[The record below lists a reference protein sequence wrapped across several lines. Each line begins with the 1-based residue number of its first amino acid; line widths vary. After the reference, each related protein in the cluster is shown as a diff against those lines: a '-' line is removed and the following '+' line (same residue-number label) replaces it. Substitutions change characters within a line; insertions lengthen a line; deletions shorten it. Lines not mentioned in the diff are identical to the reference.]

1 MWIGINSLR
10 IYVALTAVILYNKVE
25 RTLGG
30 VSLYIKENRM
40 SEKIPNYNYDAD
52 EVLNDFKSKFA
63 WPKRDEVQAVVKP
76 GKMPLRLLLC
86 ALITAVVG
94 GIAYYMMLPALNVHD
109 TQLYLFLILLV
120 AVFAGSFFLVCR
132 ANKKAERLEYVK
144 KKTLIPVVIVAVI
157 AVVMLVGFLVGA
169 TIFRASDYS
178 DLMTVQNSDFDRDF
192 SDISYDEVPR
202 IDASR
207 AKTLADQQLG
217 SLSQYKSQYVVA
229 DATTQINYRGVPC
242 RVASL
247 QYADV
252 FKWVNNTKN
261 GLPAYILIDVVSQ
274 KVTVVN
280 CVEQFGSGIQY
291 SPAEYFNEKLIRHL
305 RFQYPTKLLDT
316 PNFEIDE
323 SGHPYW
329 VTASLTKKIGL
340 FGGTDVQG
348 AIVTDA
354 LSGESKYYPID
365 TVRKD
370 KSLNWIDVVYSDQL
384 LIEQYNYY
392 GKLKKGF
399 WNSIIFQNDVNVAS
413 SGNGYIA
420 MNDDVWVYTGI
431 TSSKTDTSN
440 FGFILCNQRT
450 KEVRYYQNGGAIE
463 TSAMESAQDAVQ
475 NFGYAATFPI
485 LLDIEGQP
493 SYFMSLYG
501 DSNTV
506 KGYALVS
513 LEDKTVVGTGLI
525 DTNSDAKAL
534 NTAVENYINAMKD
547 KGWIA
552 KTVNAADYVKD
563 EAEIATAG
571 GEQTGGAAEPS
582 AKPSAPTDSKTVT
595 GKITDIKSSVNDGN
609 TVYYLQVDGVYY
621 YIRVTD
627 CMQVLLLQKGDT
639 VEITPQGDAK
649 DGFAQAAA
657 VKAK

>member
-1 MWIGINSLR
+1 
-10 IYVALTAVILYNKVE
+10 
-25 RTLGG
+25 
-30 VSLYIKENRM
+30 M
-40 SEKIPNYNYDAD
+40 SERIPNYNYDAD

-120 AVFAGSFFLVCR
+120 VVFAGSFFLVCR

-169 TIFRASDYS
+169 TIFRASAYS

-247 QYADV
+247 QYADA

-280 CVEQFGSGIQY
+280 CVEKFGSGIQY

-420 MNDDVWVYTGI
+420 MDDDVWVYTGI

-582 AKPSAPTDSKTVT
+582 AKPSAPTDSKTIT

>member
-1 MWIGINSLR
+1 
-10 IYVALTAVILYNKVE
+10 
-25 RTLGG
+25 
-30 VSLYIKENRM
+30 M

-144 KKTLIPVVIVAVI
+144 KKTLIPVIIVAVI

-169 TIFRASDYS
+169 TIFRASAYS

-420 MNDDVWVYTGI
+420 MDDDVWVYTGI

-552 KTVNAADYVKD
+552 KTVDAADYVKD
-563 EAEIATAG
+563 EAEIATAS
-571 GEQTGGAAEPS
+571 GEQTGGAAKPS
-582 AKPSAPTDSKTVT
+582 AKPSAPTDSKTIT

>member
-1 MWIGINSLR
+1 
-10 IYVALTAVILYNKVE
+10 
-25 RTLGG
+25 
-30 VSLYIKENRM
+30 M

-120 AVFAGSFFLVCR
+120 VVFAGSFFLVCR

-169 TIFRASDYS
+169 TIFRASAYS

-280 CVEQFGSGIQY
+280 CVEKFGSGIQY

-370 KSLNWIDVVYSDQL
+370 KGLNWIDVVYSDQL

-420 MNDDVWVYTGI
+420 MDDDVWVYTGI

-571 GEQTGGAAEPS
+571 GEQTGGAAKPS
-582 AKPSAPTDSKTVT
+582 AKPSAPTDSKTIT
-595 GKITDIKSSVNDGN
+595 GKITDIKSSVNDGD

-649 DGFAQAAA
+649 DGFAQATA

>member
-1 MWIGINSLR
+1 
-10 IYVALTAVILYNKVE
+10 
-25 RTLGG
+25 
-30 VSLYIKENRM
+30 M

-63 WPKRDEVQAVVKP
+63 WPKRDEVQGVVKP

-120 AVFAGSFFLVCR
+120 VVFAGSFFLVCR

-144 KKTLIPVVIVAVI
+144 KKTLIPVIIVAVI

-280 CVEQFGSGIQY
+280 CVEKFGSGIQY

-420 MNDDVWVYTGI
+420 MDDDVWVYTGI

-571 GEQTGGAAEPS
+571 GEQTDGAAKPS
-582 AKPSAPTDSKTVT
+582 AKPSAPTDSKTIT

-649 DGFAQAAA
+649 DGFVQAVA

>member
-1 MWIGINSLR
+1 M
-10 IYVALTAVILYNKVE
+10 TAVILYNEVE

-169 TIFRASDYS
+169 TIFRASAYS

-506 KGYALVS
+506 KGYAFVS
-513 LEDKTVVGTGLI
+513 LGGKTGGGAGLI

-552 KTVNAADYVKD
+552 KTVDASDYVKD

-571 GEQTGGAAEPS
+571 GEQTGGAADPS
-582 AKPSAPTDSKTVT
+582 TKPSAPTDSKTIT

>member
-1 MWIGINSLR
+1 
-10 IYVALTAVILYNKVE
+10 
-25 RTLGG
+25 
-30 VSLYIKENRM
+30 M

-94 GIAYYMMLPALNVHD
+94 GITYYMMLPALNVHD

-120 AVFAGSFFLVCR
+120 AVFAGSFYRVCR

-370 KSLNWIDVVYSDQL
+370 KSLNWIDVAYSDQL

-420 MNDDVWVYTGI
+420 LDDDVWVYTGI

-552 KTVNAADYVKD
+552 KTVDAADYVKD

-582 AKPSAPTDSKTVT
+582 AKPSAPTDSKTIT

>member
-1 MWIGINSLR
+1 
-10 IYVALTAVILYNKVE
+10 
-25 RTLGG
+25 
-30 VSLYIKENRM
+30 M
-40 SEKIPNYNYDAD
+40 SERIPNYNYDAD

-120 AVFAGSFFLVCR
+120 VVFAGSFFLVCR

-169 TIFRASDYS
+169 TIFRASAYS

-280 CVEQFGSGIQY
+280 CVEKFGSGIQY

-420 MNDDVWVYTGI
+420 MDDDVWVYTGI

-534 NTAVENYINAMKD
+534 NTAVGNYINAMKD

-582 AKPSAPTDSKTVT
+582 AKPSAPTDSKTIT

>member
-1 MWIGINSLR
+1 MTCWIRQSDSRVIGVTR
-10 IYVALTAVILYNKVE
+10 AV
-25 RTLGG
+25 
-30 VSLYIKENRM
+30 
-40 SEKIPNYNYDAD
+40 
-52 EVLNDFKSKFA
+52 
-63 WPKRDEVQAVVKP
+63 
-76 GKMPLRLLLC
+76 LL
-86 ALITAVVG
+86 
-94 GIAYYMMLPALNVHD
+94 
-109 TQLYLFLILLV
+109 
-120 AVFAGSFFLVCR
+120 
-132 ANKKAERLEYVK
+132 
-144 KKTLIPVVIVAVI
+144 
-157 AVVMLVGFLVGA
+157 
-169 TIFRASDYS
+169 
-178 DLMTVQNSDFDRDF
+178 
-192 SDISYDEVPR
+192 
-202 IDASR
+202 
-207 AKTLADQQLG
+207 
-217 SLSQYKSQYVVA
+217 
-229 DATTQINYRGVPC
+229 
-242 RVASL
+242 
-247 QYADV
+247 
-252 FKWVNNTKN
+252 
-261 GLPAYILIDVVSQ
+261 
-274 KVTVVN
+274 
-280 CVEQFGSGIQY
+280 Y

-420 MNDDVWVYTGI
+420 MDDDVWVYTGI

-513 LEDKTVVGTGLI
+513 LEDKTVVGAGLI

-571 GEQTGGAAEPS
+571 GEQTDGKTAQTPQQSQS
-582 AKPSAPTDSKTVT
+582 ADSKTIT

-649 DGFAQAAA
+649 DGFAQATA

>member
-1 MWIGINSLR
+1 
-10 IYVALTAVILYNKVE
+10 
-25 RTLGG
+25 
-30 VSLYIKENRM
+30 M

-169 TIFRASDYS
+169 TIFRASAYS

-280 CVEQFGSGIQY
+280 CVEKFGSGIQY

-420 MNDDVWVYTGI
+420 MDDDVWVYTGI

-552 KTVNAADYVKD
+552 KTVDAADYVKD

-571 GEQTGGAAEPS
+571 GEQTGGATEPS
-582 AKPSAPTDSKTVT
+582 AKPSAPTDSKTIT

>member
-1 MWIGINSLR
+1 
-10 IYVALTAVILYNKVE
+10 
-25 RTLGG
+25 
-30 VSLYIKENRM
+30 M

-120 AVFAGSFFLVCR
+120 VVFAGSFFLVCR

-169 TIFRASDYS
+169 TIFRASAYS

-370 KSLNWIDVVYSDQL
+370 KGLNWIDVVYSDQL

-420 MNDDVWVYTGI
+420 MDDDVWVYTGI

-571 GEQTGGAAEPS
+571 GEQTGGAAKPS
-582 AKPSAPTDSKTVT
+582 AKPSAPTDSKTIT